1 MVKFFVLLPTFHSEI
16 LKDSVGN
23 CEGKTWND
31 VRESNLKILEP
42 AFWDFRREKIFCCS
56 DTG

>member
-1 MVKFFVLLPTFHSEI
+1 MPKVMVKLFVHASAFYSEI
-16 LKDSVGN
+16 LKDTVGN

-42 AFWDFRREKIFCCS
+42 AFRNF
-56 DTG
+56 